1 MNTSCDTKSSFLN
14 VCHPYVTI
22 GCIISCFICTVV
34 MIWWVYAMRVDM
46 AEMRTMSMNMSTMDM
61 TNTPPMSTSTIDHSS
76 MDMSDP
82 MSMSMRDMGNM
93 LAWKTGDDLDK
104 AFLEGMIPHHQWAVD
119 MAKYLVNAKHPELQK
134 MGQEIISA
142 QEKEITQMKQWMIDW
157 WYTQNTT
164 LTPQEEMMREHC
176 KTMPEMAGCD
186 KYK

>member
-1 MNTSCDTKSSFLN
+1 M
-14 VCHPYVTI
+14 
-22 GCIISCFICTVV
+22 
-34 MIWWVYAMRVDM
+34 DM
-46 AEMRTMSMNMSTMDM
+46 A
-61 TNTPPMSTSTIDHSS
+61 
-76 MDMSDP
+76 DP
-82 MSMSMRDMGNM
+82 MSMSMRDMGTM

-142 QEKEITQMKQWMIDW
+142 QEKEIAQMKQWMIDW

-176 KTMPEMAGCD
+176 KAMPEMAGCD